1 MAHPLQGL
9 VPMVSVSQD
18 SSSAGFSGDTVL
30 VGPGGRRDSQASA
43 RSIWRSQES
52 GARSQESGA
61 RSQESL
67 EETRRLGVP
76 GVWQSQDSGARSQDS
91 GDWGRQ
97 RDVTSGW
104 ARARARARARDASYS
119 PYRRKSRD
127 TRETSPYARDT
138 RRNLTR
144 DTAASPS
151 CRRASRDTSPRVLER
166 APSTRR
172 AQWAAGARRANT
184 LYTKRSNT
192 HLSVEE
198 PFPLLR
204 STQPRTSFSV
214 PSIR

>member
-104 ARARARARARDASYS
+104 ARARARARARTGSDSWSIQQPCFFLGS
-119 PYRRKSRD
+119 P
-127 TRETSPYARDT
+127 
-138 RRNLTR
+138 
-144 DTAASPS
+144 
-151 CRRASRDTSPRVLER
+151 LEVR
-166 APSTRR
+166 
-172 AQWAAGARRANT
+172 
-184 LYTKRSNT
+184 
-192 HLSVEE
+192 H
-198 PFPLLR
+198 
-204 STQPRTSFSV
+204 
-214 PSIR
+214 